1 MLGSGRWLADEWP
14 PEWLAR
20 AAAAVGAR
28 VGCVLKA
35 CMNHEHVPQ
44 SLRIHGKLHGRIFC
58 LCIVSA
64 HMHLVPCPRCS
75 EATGVLSA
83 AYESDTLQ
91 AGTRHAATAGGDVAL
106 GGMAEEQHDC
116 WQNVAACMYHGRAWQ
131 SMQELLHACRIMA
144 NMVLMMKMTTCMHAC
159 MHDPDAHRRGAG
171 AAGAKQARG
180 WEGSQLQILFQ
191 LLLGRLIR
199 LLVQCG
205 MAIYLSSMCTGCAG
219 ASLLHAGSLVDRRST
234 IVVVAGAAAA
244 AAAAEPSSSRRCT
257 ACRHVVHLEASAS
270 CMNCSCRRLA
280 LT

>member
-1 MLGSGRWLADEWP
+1 MLGSGRLADEWP

-219 ASLLHAGSLVDRRST
+219 ASLLHAGVEPCRST
-234 IVVVAGAAAA
+234 
-244 AAAAEPSSSRRCT
+244 EHYRRRCWCCC
-257 ACRHVVHLEASAS
+257 CR
-270 CMNCSCRRLA
+270 CRRRAIIQQA
-280 LT
+280 LHCLQACGAP